1 MRLRLQSSQ
10 PDVLN
15 HAFALRAIGQDL
27 TPLLVTV
34 LEIRIDDGVYIAH
47 GVSLRDSGKFE
58 RKYNRE
64 ELLRLDR
71 LGRARATGLVKTPD
85 AASLA
90 EALRTVGRVVDS
102 KGGRLIRLF
111 KDQRKITFEFH
122 DQAGA
127 VQRDENHSLAV
138 YQNQQEAVSQR
149 SKKKDAWDESK

>member
-90 EALRTVGRVVDS
+90 QALRPAGRGVHP
-102 KGGRLIRLF
+102 KAGRALRFFKNHPKVRL
-111 KDQRKITFEFH
+111 
-122 DQAGA
+122 
-127 VQRDENHSLAV
+127 
-138 YQNQQEAVSQR
+138 
-149 SKKKDAWDESK
+149 